1 MYVRNR
7 YENWRHDKATY
18 YRGVK
23 VNSDN
28 SNSEAKASKGGIYR
42 GIKHDA
48 IQNNKSAKNPGIYR
62 GTKTAA

>member
-1 MYVRNR
+1 M
-7 YENWRHDKATY
+7 ATY

-28 SNSEAKASKGGIYR
+28 SNSDRRISKGGIYR

-48 IQNNKSAKNPGIYR
+48 LQNNKSAKNPGIYR
-62 GTKTAA
+62 GTKTAAWLCFKLKIREA

>member
-1 MYVRNR
+1 MY
-7 YENWRHDKATY
+7 EIDTKTGGTIWLLTIEAF
-18 YRGVK
+18 K

>member
-1 MYVRNR
+1 M
-7 YENWRHDKATY
+7 ATY

-28 SNSEAKASKGGIYR
+28 SNSDRRISKGGIYR

-48 IQNNKSAKNPGIYR
+48 LQNNKSAKNPGIYR
-62 GTKTAA
+62 GTKTATWLCFKLKIREA

>member
-1 MYVRNR
+1 M
-7 YENWRHDKATY
+7 ATY

-28 SNSEAKASKGGIYR
+28 SNSNRRTSKGGIYR
-42 GIKHDA
+42 GIKHGA
-48 IQNNKSAKNPGIYR
+48 LENNKSAKNPGIYR

>member
-1 MYVRNR
+1 M
-7 YENWRHDKATY
+7 ATY

-28 SNSEAKASKGGIYR
+28 SNSEAKASKSGIYR

-48 IQNNKSAKNPGIYR
+48 IQKNKSAKNPGIYR

>member
-1 MYVRNR
+1 M
-7 YENWRHDKATY
+7 ATY

-28 SNSEAKASKGGIYR
+28 SKSERSISKGGIYR

-48 IQNNKSAKNPGIYR
+48 LQNNKSAKNPGIYR

>member
-1 MYVRNR
+1 M
-7 YENWRHDKATY
+7 ATY

-28 SNSEAKASKGGIYR
+28 SNSDRRISKGGIYR

-48 IQNNKSAKNPGIYR
+48 LQNNKSAKNPGIYR
-62 GTKTAA
+62 GTKTSA

>member
-1 MYVRNR
+1 M
-7 YENWRHDKATY
+7 ATY

-28 SNSEAKASKGGIYR
+28 SNSASRISKGGIYR

-48 IQNNKSAKNPGIYR
+48 LQNNKSAKNPGIYR

>member
-1 MYVRNR
+1 M
-7 YENWRHDKATY
+7 ATY

-28 SNSEAKASKGGIYR
+28 SNSESRISKGGIYR

-48 IQNNKSAKNPGIYR
+48 LQNKSVKKPGIYR
-62 GTKTAA
+62 GTRTAA

>member
-1 MYVRNR
+1 M
-7 YENWRHDKATY
+7 ATY

-23 VNSDN
+23 VNSDKSN
-28 SNSEAKASKGGIYR
+28 SNAREAKGGIYR

-48 IQNNKSAKNPGIYR
+48 LQNKSVKKPGIYR

>member
-1 MYVRNR
+1 M
-7 YENWRHDKATY
+7 ATY

-28 SNSEAKASKGGIYR
+28 SNSEKSISKGGIYR

-48 IQNNKSAKNPGIYR
+48 LQNNKSAKNPGIYR
-62 GTKTAA
+62 GTKTAT

>member
-1 MYVRNR
+1 M
-7 YENWRHDKATY
+7 ATY

-23 VNSDN
+23 VNSED
-28 SNSEAKASKGGIYR
+28 SNSEAKTSKAGIYR
-42 GIKHDA
+42 GIKHNA

>member
-1 MYVRNR
+1 M
-7 YENWRHDKATY
+7 ATY

-28 SNSEAKASKGGIYR
+28 SNSESRISMGGSYR
-42 GIKHDA
+42 GIQHDA
-48 IQNNKSAKNPGIYR
+48 VENNKSAKNPGIYR

>member
-1 MYVRNR
+1 M
-7 YENWRHDKATY
+7 ATY

-28 SNSEAKASKGGIYR
+28 SNSESRISKGGIYR

-48 IQNNKSAKNPGIYR
+48 LQNNKSVKNPGIYR
-62 GTKTAA
+62 GTKTAAWLCFKLKTREA

>member
-1 MYVRNR
+1 M
-7 YENWRHDKATY
+7 ATY

-28 SNSEAKASKGGIYR
+28 SNSERSISKGGIYR
-42 GIKHDA
+42 GIKHGA
-48 IQNNKSAKNPGIYR
+48 LQNNKSVKNPGIYR

>member
-1 MYVRNR
+1 M
-7 YENWRHDKATY
+7 ATY

-28 SNSEAKASKGGIYR
+28 SNSDRRTSKGGIYR

-48 IQNNKSAKNPGIYR
+48 LQNNKSAKNPGIYR
-62 GTKTAA
+62 GTKTATWLCFKLKIREA